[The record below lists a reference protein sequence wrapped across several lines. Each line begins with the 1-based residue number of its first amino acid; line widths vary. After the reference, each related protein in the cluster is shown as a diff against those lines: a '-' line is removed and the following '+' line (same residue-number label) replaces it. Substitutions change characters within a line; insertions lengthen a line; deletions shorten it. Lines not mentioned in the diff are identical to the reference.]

1 MNRVSQTSRLIAKTA
16 TPLTNPYFCSVMV
29 VVRKTIMKQLLISN
43 KSNNKDACLSGV
55 YGNQRRYLAPMVEI
69 KDIGSRFHRHHPD
82 GYIILNGGAEASRL
96 RDRLKTDG
104 YTFSLFAREHI
115 ENGMRILEH
124 FFVVYIDKIDSIHR
138 GKINA
143 KEHRYKCT
151 FEELLAYGKRLCATE
166 EFDQEVFSVKFPD
179 DGDAVWMNPK
189 GEIMMKFEE
198 AEDWRFF
205 TPSHPQQ
212 ISYEVSFY
220 KYEFPCCQ
228 EYRYIVEMDGIV
240 GW

>member
-1 MNRVSQTSRLIAKTA
+1 
-16 TPLTNPYFCSVMV
+16 
-29 VVRKTIMKQLLISN
+29 MKQLLISN
-43 KSNNKDACLSGV
+43 KSNNKDACLSGI
-55 YGNQRRYLAPMVEI
+55 YGNQRLYLAPMVEI
-69 KDIGSRFHRHHPD
+69 KDIGYRFHRHHPD

-104 YTFSLFAREHI
+104 YTFSLFAI
-115 ENGMRILEH
+115 KYVENGMRILEH

-138 GKINA
+138 GKVNA
-143 KEHRYKCT
+143 KEHQYKCT
-151 FEELLAYGKRLCATE
+151 FEELLAYGKQLCATE

-189 GEIMMKFEE
+189 GELVMKFEE
-198 AEDWRFF
+198 AKDWRFF

>member
-1 MNRVSQTSRLIAKTA
+1 MEKNRKKMKK
-16 TPLTNPYFCSVMV
+16 NN
-29 VVRKTIMKQLLISN
+29 KTI
-43 KSNNKDACLSGV
+43 CLSMKCRDNAGAV
-55 YGNQRRYLAPMVEI
+55 SYGNQQLYLAPLVEI

-104 YTFSLFAREHI
+104 YTFSLFAI
-115 ENGMRILEH
+115 KYVENGMRILEH

-138 GKINA
+138 GKVNA
-143 KEHRYKCT
+143 KEHQYKCT

-166 EFDQEVFSVKFPD
+166 EFDQEVFSVKFPN

-189 GEIMMKFEE
+189 GEIVMKFEE
-198 AEDWRFF
+198 AKDWRFF

>member
-1 MNRVSQTSRLIAKTA
+1 MKCRDNAGAVS
-16 TPLTNPYFCSVMV
+16 
-29 VVRKTIMKQLLISN
+29 
-43 KSNNKDACLSGV
+43 
-55 YGNQRRYLAPMVEI
+55 YGNQQLYLAPLVEI

-115 ENGMRILEH
+115 ENGMRILKH
-124 FFVVYIDKIDSIHR
+124 FFVVYIDKIDRIHR
-138 GKINA
+138 GKFDA
-143 KEHRYKCT
+143 KEHQYKCT
-151 FEELLAYGKRLCATE
+151 FEELLEYGKRLCATE
-166 EFDQEVFSVKFPD
+166 EFDREVFSVKFPN

-189 GEIMMKFEE
+189 GEIVMKFEE
-198 AEDWRFF
+198 AKDWRFF

>member
-1 MNRVSQTSRLIAKTA
+1 M
-16 TPLTNPYFCSVMV
+16 
-29 VVRKTIMKQLLISN
+29 
-43 KSNNKDACLSGV
+43 SGV
-55 YGNQRRYLAPMVEI
+55 YGNQRLYLAPLVEI

-96 RDRLKTDG
+96 RDRLKTNG
-104 YTFSLFAREHI
+104 YTFSLFAI
-115 ENGMRILEH
+115 KYVENGMRILEH
-124 FFVVYIDKIDSIHR
+124 FFVVYIDKIDRIHR
-138 GKINA
+138 GKVNA
-143 KEHRYKCT
+143 KEHQYKCA

-166 EFDQEVFSVKFPD
+166 EFDREVFSVKFPN

-189 GEIMMKFEE
+189 GEIVMKFEE
-198 AEDWRFF
+198 AKDWRFF

>member
-1 MNRVSQTSRLIAKTA
+1 
-16 TPLTNPYFCSVMV
+16 
-29 VVRKTIMKQLLISN
+29 MKQLLISN
-43 KSNNKDACLSGV
+43 KSNNKDACLSGI
-55 YGNQRRYLAPMVEI
+55 YGNQRLYLAPMVEI
-69 KDIGSRFHRHHPD
+69 KDIGYRFHRHHPD

-104 YTFSLFAREHI
+104 YTFSLFAI
-115 ENGMRILEH
+115 KYVENGMRILEH
-124 FFVVYIDKIDSIHR
+124 FFVVYIDKIDGIHR
-138 GKINA
+138 GKVNA
-143 KEHRYKCT
+143 KEHQYKCT

-166 EFDQEVFSVKFPD
+166 EFDHEVFSVKFPN

-198 AEDWRFF
+198 AKDWRFF
-205 TPSHPQQ
+205 TPFHPQQ